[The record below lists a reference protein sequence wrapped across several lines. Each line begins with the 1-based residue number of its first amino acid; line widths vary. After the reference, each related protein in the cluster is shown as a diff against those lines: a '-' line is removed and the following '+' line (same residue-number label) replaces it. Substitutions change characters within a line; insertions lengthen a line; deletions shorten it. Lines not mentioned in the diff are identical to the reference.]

1 MLVEVVVERAG
12 VDLHVGIEL
21 LNVLNA
27 LGSGDE
33 HHELDVLAAALL
45 HLADGLGGAAAGGE
59 HGIDDQH
66 VALGHVLGHLAEVG
80 MGLERFFIAVHADVA
95 HARGGDHAQHA
106 VDQTETG
113 TEDGDDHELAAG
125 KGGGVHL
132 ADGRFNVLG
141 GERKIAGRLVGD
153 EHTDLADQLAEILDA
168 GVLVA
173 HDRQLVRHEGMV
185 HDVYLAAKFRF
196 HCFVLRK
203 LYIYSWVASCC
214 NLALRSRS
222 ACEMRR

>member
-1 MLVEVVVERAG
+1 M
-12 VDLHVGIEL
+12 
-21 LNVLNA
+21 LNA

-80 MGLERFFIAVHADVA
+80 MGLERFFIAVHTDVA

-203 LYIYSWVASCC
+203 LYIYF
-214 NLALRSRS
+214 
-222 ACEMRR
+222 

>member
-1 MLVEVVVERAG
+1 
-12 VDLHVGIEL
+12 
-21 LNVLNA
+21 
-27 LGSGDE
+27 
-33 HHELDVLAAALL
+33 
-45 HLADGLGGAAAGGE
+45 
-59 HGIDDQH
+59 
-66 VALGHVLGHLAEVG
+66 

-153 EHTDLADQLAEILDA
+153 EHTDLADQLAEILDT

-173 HDRQLVRHEGMV
+173 HDRQLVGYEGMV

-203 LYIYSWVASCC
+203 LSIYFWVASCC